1 MSTWRPMSA
10 FKPVTNN
17 FSVSPQISVED
28 VARAAAMGFRTIVNN
43 RPEGEAAD
51 QTAGDAIAAAAAA
64 HGLSYKALP
73 YSPGPPPPGVVSA
86 MAALLV
92 EAPGPILAYCRTGTR
107 SIMAWALAQA
117 LEGAFTPDEII
128 AKAAEAGY
136 DLGGMRGA
144 LEGLAPKP

>member
-1 MSTWRPMSA
+1 MSA
-10 FKPVTNN
+10 FKPVTND

-28 VARAAAMGFRTIVNN
+28 VARVAAMGFRTIVNN
-43 RPEGEAAD
+43 RPEGEAPD
-51 QTAGDAIAAAAAA
+51 QAPGEAIAAAAAA
-64 HGLSYKALP
+64 HGLTYKALP

-86 MAALLV
+86 MAAVLK
-92 EAPGPILAYCRTGTR
+92 EAQGPVLAYCRTGTR

-117 LEGAFTPDEII
+117 LEGELAPDEII
-128 AKAAEAGY
+128 AKAAAAGY

>member
-1 MSTWRPMSA
+1 MSA
-10 FKPVTNN
+10 FKPVTND

-43 RPEGEAAD
+43 RPEGEAPD
-51 QTAGDAIAAAAAA
+51 QAPGEAIAAAAAA
-64 HGLSYKALP
+64 HGLTYKALP

-86 MAALLV
+86 MAALLT
-92 EAPGPILAYCRTGTR
+92 ETQGPVLAYCRTGTR

-117 LEGAFTPDEII
+117 LEGELAPDEII
-128 AKAAEAGY
+128 AKAAAAGY